1 MNILTVFLFYLKN
14 FLFPSVCALCGKSL
28 VLFSEI
34 KYGLCEKCGS
44 SIKPVIGEICRTCGK
59 PLVSEIEY
67 CLQCRNGVEH
77 SYNRQWLLFPYTGK
91 YRELMKKY
99 KFEKNLPLA
108 DFFAEKIKEVLN
120 DSVFDGAHIVPVP
133 PRPGKIK
140 DTGWDQ
146 VDYLVKR
153 LEKLYGKEISVNR
166 CLRRRKSKVQKR
178 LNRTERIENLKG
190 RIFLRG
196 SLPKTAVIID
206 DVTTTGSTMEICSS
220 VLKEYGTEIVYGIC
234 LFYD

>member
-1 MNILTVFLFYLKN
+1 MNTLFTFLFQVKN
-14 FLFPSVCALCGKSL
+14 FLFPAVCALCGNSL

-44 SIKPVIGEICRTCGK
+44 SIKHITGKTCKSCGK
-59 PLVSEIEY
+59 PIVSEIDY
-67 CLQCRNGVEH
+67 CLSCRNGIEH

-108 DFFAEKIKEVLN
+108 DFFAEKIKDILK
-120 DSVFDGAHIVPVP
+120 DPIFTDAYIVPVP

-153 LEKLYGKEISVNR
+153 LKKLYGKGISVSR

-178 LNRTERIENLKG
+178 LNRAERVENLKG
-190 RIFLRG
+190 RIYMHG
-196 SLPKTAVIID
+196 KPPKIAVVID